1 MPSSSTGPVD
11 LLDLKLLPAWVKES
25 TDGKQYEHYQGE
37 GEERPGRGD
46 RDHDRRFRKPKSS
59 RTFERKR
66 DGDRPSRPRR
76 PQDGGRD
83 RKAQPR
89 EGRPSH
95 DRHAALPPKPLE
107 IEIRFVP
114 HAPALENVTA
124 QIKSSSVAYSLF
136 ALARLFLEKPERY
149 DVRLKTKPESPLF
162 QLGENGVL
170 STSLEFLERNA
181 FRFAQGDFYKI
192 DITES
197 EPIKG
202 NFTNVARCKL
212 SGTLLGPTNHHSYQA
227 RLRNLYEQRFSRRLS
242 FADYQRQIE
251 IISDPA
257 AVEQWKE
264 EARKITT
271 LTALREEP
279 PVTFASAAEA
289 ERHFRQKHFS
299 ELVHNLEEAAIDGV
313 SSRRL
318 SDRALQRA
326 VEDAWVRESRSPSQM
341 MQELAARLRDGG
353 LHIFRHRKGM
363 LFVSSVRVRPFARD
377 GVALSPTVSAILET
391 LSASPRINR
400 KDLAEKVIG
409 SSPPASSP
417 LTGENVRR
425 TAQAESVV
433 DLGGEEAEARKLA
446 LASDLHWLI
455 SEGYVIEFN
464 DGSLD
469 LPREKRSKPE
479 VVAAV
484 VSPVAASASTM
495 PAKEKAGDQ
504 HADVTDALAESS
516 AAETGISTV
525 ETELV
530 SETDVEEVT
539 GSTEARPTD

>member
-1 MPSSSTGPVD
+1 MPSSPTEPVD
-11 LLDLKLLPAWVKES
+11 LLDLKLLPAWMKES

-37 GEERPGRGD
+37 EGEGRGRGG
-46 RDHDRRFRKPKSS
+46 RDHDRGFRKPKSS
-59 RTFERKR
+59 RTFEKKR
-66 DGDRPSRPRR
+66 DGDRASHPGR
-76 PQDGGRD
+76 PQNRGRD

-89 EGRPSH
+89 QGRPSP
-95 DRHAALPPKPLE
+95 DRPRQDRQVTFPPKPIE

-114 HAPALENVTA
+114 HPPALENVAA

-162 QLGENGVL
+162 QLGENGAL
-170 STSLEFLERNA
+170 STSREFLERDA

-202 NFTNVARCKL
+202 NFTNVARCNL

-227 RLRNLYEQRFSRRLS
+227 RLRNLYEQRFSRRMS

-279 PVTFASAAEA
+279 PLTFASAAEA
-289 ERHFRQKHFS
+289 ERHFRKEH
-299 ELVHNLEEAAIDGV
+299 LTGLLRNVEEAAIDGV

-318 SDRALQRA
+318 PDRALQRT

-341 MQELAARLRDGG
+341 MQELAARLREGG

-363 LFVSSVRVRPFARD
+363 LFVSSIRVRPFARD
-377 GVALSPTVSAILET
+377 GVAFSPTVSAILET

-400 KDLAEKVIG
+400 KDLAEKV
-409 SSPPASSP
+409 
-417 LTGENVRR
+417 
-425 TAQAESVV
+425 
-433 DLGGEEAEARKLA
+433 DLSGEEGEARKLA

-469 LPREKRSKPE
+469 LPREKRPKPE
-479 VVAAV
+479 KTQEPADAAV
-484 VSPVAASASTM
+484 SRTEPKEQTVIAANGPLGSPSADES
-495 PAKEKAGDQ
+495 PA
-504 HADVTDALAESS
+504 
-516 AAETGISTV
+516 
-525 ETELV
+525 
-530 SETDVEEVT
+530 
-539 GSTEARPTD
+539 